1 MKRRAELIFIP
12 SPGLTHL
19 VSILEFAKLLI
30 DRDDR
35 ISITVLVMKL
45 PPFTS
50 SVDAYTKSF
59 TSSSHSSIQLIDLPQ
74 VDLPSPDLL
83 KLSFES
89 YLTQYIENN
98 MPQVRNVVTDLVSTH
113 SDDESDSARVTGL
126 VLDFFC
132 VSMIDVANDFG
143 LPSYIFLTTSTG
155 FMSLMLYLSTRHEH
169 DQILTEFK
177 PSDSDLSI
185 PGFANPVPVSV
196 LISGLFNKVGYTNFV
211 KIGQR
216 FRDVNG
222 ILVNTFAELEPYAI
236 NIFSS
241 GLNPPVYT
249 VGPLVD
255 LKGQPIPDPDVAKRQ
270 DILKWLD
277 DQPESSVVFLCFG
290 SGGSFSPAQV
300 KEIATGLE
308 QSEHRFL
315 WSLRVSPPNNEFSV
329 MNQSTNHDDFP
340 EGFLEKTRGRG
351 MICGWA
357 PQVEVLAH
365 KAIGGFVSHCGW
377 NSILESLWYG
387 VPIVTWPLYAEQQL
401 NAFRMV
407 KELGLA
413 VELRLDSRMNNG
425 DLVTADE
432 ISRAVGSV
440 MVTDSEIRTKVKEI
454 SEIGRKSLMDGGS
467 SFISMGQFIDLNF

>member
-19 VSILEFAKLLI
+19 VSTLEFAKLLI
-30 DRDDR
+30 DRDDW

-89 YLTQYIENN
+89 YLIQFIENN
-98 MPQVRNVVTDLVSTH
+98 IPHVRNIVADLVLSH
-113 SDDESDSARVTGL
+113 SDDESDPARVTGL

-155 FMSLMLYLSTRHEH
+155 FMSLMLHLSTRHEY

-177 PSDSDLSI
+177 PLDSDLSI

-196 LISGLFNKVGYTNFV
+196 LLSGMFNKVGYTSFV

-216 FRDVNG
+216 FRDVKG

-236 NIFSS
+236 NIFSG

-255 LKGQPIPDPDVAKRQ
+255 LKGQPIPESEVAKHR

-277 DQPESSVVFLCFG
+277 DQPQSSVVFLCFG

-315 WSLRVSPPNNEFSV
+315 WCLRVSPPNNEFSV

-340 EGFLEKTRGRG
+340 AGFLEKTRGRG

-365 KAIGGFVSHCGW
+365 KAVGGFVSHCGW

-440 MVTDSEIRTKVKEI
+440 MVTDSEIRMKVKEI

-467 SFISMGQFIDLNF
+467 SFISMGQFINLNF

>member
-19 VSILEFAKLLI
+19 VSTLEFAKHLI

-50 SVDAYTKSF
+50 SVDAYTKLF

-98 MPQVRNVVTDLVSTH
+98 MPQVRNIVTDLVSSH

-155 FMSLMLYLSTRHEH
+155 FMSLMLYLSTRHEY
-169 DQILTEFK
+169 DQTLTEFK

-196 LISGLFNKVGYTNFV
+196 LLSGLFNKVGYTNFV

-236 NIFSS
+236 DIFSG

-255 LKGQPIPDPDVAKRQ
+255 LKGQPIPDPEVAKRR

-440 MVTDSEIRTKVKEI
+440 MVTDTEIRMKVKEV